1 MDDRKLIVI
10 SGPSGC
16 GKDTVLRRIRELDDS
31 IATNVSYTTRSPRKG
46 EVDGVNYH
54 FVSKEQFLENIDNG
68 MMLEYNQYAGNY
80 YGTSR
85 ESINRFLEDG
95 TTVVLVIDVNGGRNV
110 KKFYPNAML
119 LFLMPPSVD
128 ELRRRLLQRGG
139 ADEETIRARLRI
151 AADEMLYAEH
161 YDLVVVNKDVDECA
175 QECLEAIRAWEEKEP
190 ANIQYQTDEPEE
202 IKC

>member
-16 GKDTVLRRIRELDDS
+16 GKDTVLRKIRELDDS
-31 IATNVSYTTRSPRKG
+31 IAANISYTTRSPRPG
-46 EVDGVNYH
+46 ETDGVNYH
-54 FVSKEQFLENIDNG
+54 FVSKEQFLENIENG

-110 KKFYPNAML
+110 KKYYPNALL
-119 LFLMPPSVD
+119 LFLMPPSIG
-128 ELRRRLLQRGG
+128 ELRRRLINRGG
-139 ADEETIRARLRI
+139 VDEESIKARLRI
-151 AADEMLYAEH
+151 AEEEILYAQN
-161 YDLVVVNKDVDECA
+161 YDLVIVNRDVEECA
-175 QECLEAIRAWEEKEP
+175 RECLEAISAWEKAEP
-190 ANIQYQTDEPEE
+190 DN
-202 IKC
+202 K

>member
-16 GKDTVLRRIRELDDS
+16 GKDTVLRKIRELDDS
-31 IATNVSYTTRSPRKG
+31 IAANISYTTRSPRPG
-46 EVDGVNYH
+46 ETDGVNYH
-54 FVSKEQFLENIDNG
+54 FVSKEQFLENIENG

-110 KKFYPNAML
+110 KKYYPNALL
-119 LFLMPPSVD
+119 LFLMPPSIG
-128 ELRRRLLQRGG
+128 ELRRRLIGRGG
-139 ADEETIRARLRI
+139 VDEESIKARLRI
-151 AADEMLYAEH
+151 AEEEILYAQN
-161 YDLVVVNKDVDECA
+161 YDLVIVNRDVEECA
-175 QECLEAIRAWEEKEP
+175 RECLEAISAWEKAEP
-190 ANIQYQTDEPEE
+190 DN
-202 IKC
+202 K

>member
-16 GKDTVLRRIRELDDS
+16 GKDTVLRKIRELDDS
-31 IATNVSYTTRSPRKG
+31 IAANISYTTRSPRPS
-46 EVDGVNYH
+46 ETDGVNYH
-54 FVSKEQFLENIDNG
+54 FVSKEQFLENIENG

-110 KKFYPNAML
+110 KKYYPNALL
-119 LFLMPPSVD
+119 LFLMPPSIG
-128 ELRRRLLQRGG
+128 ELRRRLIGRGG
-139 ADEETIRARLRI
+139 VDEESIKARLRI
-151 AADEMLYAEH
+151 AEEEILYAQN
-161 YDLVVVNKDVDECA
+161 YDLVIVNRDVEECA
-175 QECLEAIRAWEEKEP
+175 RECLEAISAWEKAEP
-190 ANIQYQTDEPEE
+190 DN
-202 IKC
+202 K